1 MEARNRVWENRET
14 ETMEECGG
22 GGEAIRG
29 AVMGSRVPF
38 WEAAVGFF
46 CRRARLF
53 KRSQTPMRVETANP
67 LGNQDPGS
75 RQAPWEDPPFPSA
88 EN

>member
-1 MEARNRVWENRET
+1 MEAQNRVWENRET

-22 GGEAIRG
+22 GDPGGCNGETG
-29 AVMGSRVPF
+29 VVLGGCG
-38 WEAAVGFF
+38 GFF
-46 CRRARLF
+46 VGGLDCLNARRRPCVSRL
-53 KRSQTPMRVETANP
+53 PIL